1 MRTTV
6 DLDADLLER
15 LRDEADRRG
24 VPFKDAL
31 ARAVRRGLGD
41 KPRSSAA
48 RYRCP
53 VFHMGGVRGGIDLD
67 KALGVAAHL
76 EDEEVAEELLR
87 RK

>member
-15 LRDEADRRG
+15 LRDEAHRRG
-24 VPFKDAL
+24 VPFKEVL

-41 KPRSSAA
+41 KPRPSGA
-48 RYRCP
+48 RYRSP
-53 VFHMGGVRGGIDLD
+53 TFRMGGVRGGLDLD
-67 KALGVAAHL
+67 KALGVATRL
-76 EDEEVAEELLR
+76 EDEEVAQELLR